1 MDRSSRQRLCRSA
14 VAVLFAAGLA
24 ASAHAQTNLA
34 RNPGFDGGP
43 LPWTWTGAAAW
54 VAAGG
59 RTSPGALSCTD
70 ASECQVGQ
78 CVDLSALA
86 HPQTFEYEIALAHGG
101 DTTGVTLFAFVYPN
115 PTCAGFGQAVDFTQ
129 YFFPPLAWT
138 LYTETFDSLADTAS
152 VRILFVPSAT
162 SGGPPVDA
170 LLDDASL
177 EADFG
182 PIFLDGF
189 ESGDTSEWSA
199 SMP

>member
-1 MDRSSRQRLCRSA
+1 MDRSTRQRFRRIA
-14 VAVLFAAGLA
+14 VAVLLAAGLA
-24 ASAHAQTNLA
+24 ASARAQTNLA

-43 LPWTWTGAAAW
+43 LPWTWTGSAAW

-78 CVDLSALA
+78 CIDLSALS

-101 DTTGVTLFAFVYPN
+101 DTAGLTLFAFVHSN
-115 PTCAGFGQAVDFTQ
+115 PDCAGVGQAVDFSQ
-129 YFFPPLAWT
+129 YFLPPLAWT
-138 LYTETFDSLADTAS
+138 LYTETFDSLADTGS

-162 SGGPPVDA
+162 SGGPPADA
-170 LLDDASL
+170 LLDDATL
-177 EADFG
+177 EAAFG

-189 ESGDTSEWSA
+189 ESGDTTRWSA
-199 SMP
+199 TVP